1 MQLQNTIN
9 TAIDTYLVTFQNSNQ
24 NAIIAHWEDVKE
36 PLKQLNEGYYLAEI
50 YRFNAKKL
58 KFERVPKNKYN
69 LLFGANTE
77 VIEIL
82 KKHKIIK

>member
-1 MQLQNTIN
+1 MQLQSTIK

-24 NAIIAHWEDVKE
+24 NAIIANWEDVKE
-36 PLKQLNEGYYLAEI
+36 PLRQLDNGYYLAEI
-50 YRFNAKKL
+50 YRFNARKI

-69 LLFGANTE
+69 LLFGNQTE
-77 VIEIL
+77 VMEIL

>member
-36 PLKQLNEGYYLAEI
+36 PLKQLNKGYYLAEI

-58 KFERVPKNKYN
+58 KFERVPKSKYN
-69 LLFGANTE
+69 LLFGNQTE